1 MDETFH
7 LVCHDCP
14 EEGVYDDRRDAETA
28 RETHELESDHRMTM
42 LDIAASSERAPAVND
57 H

>member
-7 LVCHDCP
+7 LVCHECP
-14 EEGVYDDRRDAETA
+14 EEGVYDDRREAVAA
-28 RETHELESDHRMTM
+28 RDHHQREADHRMTM
-42 LDIAASSERAPAVND
+42 LDIGGPRERAPAVGD